1 MPATIGSTGLYASFT
16 VLVIALLAVDFFMLK
31 KEGAHTVGTREAAA
45 WSMVWVAIAL
55 AFGALFWGYLAGFN
69 SPEMARTKA
78 LEYFTGYLIEKSLA
92 AGNVLAWIAL
102 FHTFAVPAALQKRVL
117 PYGVLGAIGMRAI
130 FLYLGAIL
138 LARFH
143 WLLYSFGLLLLATG
157 VTMLAFARHEP
168 ALDSNPVLRWLRRHL
183 RLGEGYHG
191 QHFFVVLE
199 GLRHA
204 TPLFLVLVLVLVG
217 LADPIF
223 AVAAIPAIF
232 ALTKDPFIV
241 FTSNIFA
248 ILGLRAMSF
257 LLAGMAQRF
266 QLLKYG
272 LAATLVFIAAKKM
285 LLDVVEVPVG
295 VALGVV
301 GLILAG
307 TVAASLLRSK
317 PRGPPPA
324 AKP

>member
-1 MPATIGSTGLYASFT
+1 
-16 VLVIALLAVDFFMLK
+16 
-31 KEGAHTVGTREAAA
+31 
-45 WSMVWVAIAL
+45 
-55 AFGALFWGYLAGFN
+55 
-69 SPEMARTKA
+69 
-78 LEYFTGYLIEKSLA
+78 
-92 AGNVLAWIAL
+92 
-102 FHTFAVPAALQKRVL
+102 
-117 PYGVLGAIGMRAI
+117 
-130 FLYLGAIL
+130 
-138 LARFH
+138 
-143 WLLYSFGLLLLATG
+143 
-157 VTMLAFARHEP
+157 
-168 ALDSNPVLRWLRRHL
+168 
-183 RLGEGYHG
+183 
-191 QHFFVVLE
+191 
-199 GLRHA
+199 
-204 TPLFLVLVLVLVG
+204 
-217 LADPIF
+217 
-223 AVAAIPAIF
+223 VAAIPAIF

-257 LLAGMAQRF
+257 LLGGMAQRF